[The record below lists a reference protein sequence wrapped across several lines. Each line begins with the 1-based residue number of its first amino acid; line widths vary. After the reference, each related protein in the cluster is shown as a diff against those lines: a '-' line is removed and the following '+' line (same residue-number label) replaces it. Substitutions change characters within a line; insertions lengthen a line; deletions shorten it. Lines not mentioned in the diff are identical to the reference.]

1 MSISKF
7 QGQSHMVDEN
17 NDMAEIHA
25 DTAPCPCRARL
36 NHAIQL
42 MLSNQEESGFPHILR
57 TIERKLRQYQLRD
70 RLSSYEVFNEACNR
84 AIKKC
89 EKGEEIPNISAWFRT
104 TCFYVISEKSREFK
118 RIDSVIQSSP
128 ESNSNLEELID
139 SQLCNSNSSTH
150 LDILEMLEIYQQLPE
165 LEQKILYLQASGLS
179 WEEVADQLIESG
191 EQEGDRRQISQA
203 IAQRAS
209 RARKQL
215 RKQYYD

>member
-1 MSISKF
+1 
-7 QGQSHMVDEN
+7 MVDEK
-17 NDMAEIHA
+17 NDMAEIYAH
-25 DTAPCPCRARL
+25 TAPCPCREKL

-70 RLSSYEVFNEACNR
+70 RLSSYEIFNEACNR

-89 EKGEEIPNISAWFRT
+89 EEGEEISNIPAWFRT
-104 TCFYVISEKSREFK
+104 ACFYIVSEKSREFK
-118 RIDSVIQSSP
+118 RIDSALQASTETNYS
-128 ESNSNLEELID
+128 LEELID
-139 SQLCNSNSSTH
+139 SQLCNSNRSTQ
-150 LDILEMLEIYQQLPE
+150 LDILEMLEIYHQLPK

-179 WEEVADQLIESG
+179 WEEVADRLIESG
-191 EQEGDRRQISQA
+191 EQEGDRKHVGQA